1 LQSAI
6 LLLNI
11 NELHQRK
18 KLIYSGDRYTLFLDK
33 KFLITQ
39 IDGIFIKTS
48 H

>member
-18 KLIYSGDRYTLFLDK
+18 KLIYSGDRYTLSIDWQMK
-33 KFLITQ
+33 KVHTYCNMHITL
-39 IDGIFIKTS
+39 
-48 H
+48 